1 MSTTWDA
8 VKDRYDAQALAELT
22 QQRDTTDG
30 TIDDTVGERAVTA
43 VTSLW
48 PVYVQEAYDETEQG
62 HLELAV
68 EGVIA
73 MLFKWGGTTHRIA
86 QVRWD
91 EWLDFARAWRNTHA
105 RARIIPDTS
114 KPDTQQKSQPPSTPH
129 TPWSDD
135 RRFDGLSPGRRN
147 PFDLDSDVD

>member
-1 MSTTWDA
+1 MSTTWTA
-8 VKDRYDAQALAELT
+8 VTDRYDNQALVELT
-22 QQRDTTDG
+22 QQRDTTTG
-30 TIDDTVGERAVTA
+30 TVDATVGERAVTA
-43 VTSLW
+43 VTALW
-48 PVYVQEAYDETEQG
+48 PVYVQEDYDDTNQG

-105 RARIIPDTS
+105 RARIVPTTN
-114 KPDTQQKSQPPSTPH
+114 KPDTEVKSPAPSTNY
-129 TPWSDD
+129 TPWSDKQK
-135 RRFDGLSPGRRN
+135 FSGLTPGRRQGV
-147 PFDLDSDVD
+147 DLDSDLE